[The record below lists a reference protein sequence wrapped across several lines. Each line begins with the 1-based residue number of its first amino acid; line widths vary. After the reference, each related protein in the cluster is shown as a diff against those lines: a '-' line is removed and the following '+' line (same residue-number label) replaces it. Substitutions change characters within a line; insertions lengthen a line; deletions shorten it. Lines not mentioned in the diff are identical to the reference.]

1 MKRELIA
8 AFATNEITGT
18 APDWIMFAPAGK
30 QQIQAK
36 LDGKPSR
43 ITITVDAEGAASLQR
58 DLEARKAE
66 GGPQPFF
73 DLHHDAREAA
83 AYPQE
88 FEWREGSGIWARV
101 IWTPMGL
108 EATKCDP
115 SNGILPSVRY
125 FSPRCAVVRGRIV
138 GLLDSSSGNAAGGL
152 VSDPAFEKIA
162 PLVAA
167 KQPTQQDNMDKK
179 EMLRLL
185 GYEPEVEME
194 DDALKMEL
202 EAACAAHRK
211 SKMEASA
218 AAKGDMVP
226 AEKVEEMA
234 AAKAVT
240 DSENATLRKE
250 LEAAHAEINK
260 VREAAAD
267 GFVAE
272 LIASGKI
279 PPKAAGIHKLYRTQ
293 YLADSAAALEAA
305 KELTVAHAPDGKRI
319 TDDQP
324 AKTPENFGE
333 QRAAKARELVASKSA
348 PNFEAGWEM
357 AGQILTAQS

>member
-1 MKRELIA
+1 MKHELVA

-30 QQIQAK
+30 QSIQAK

-43 ITITVDAEGAASLQR
+43 LTITVDAEGASALQR
-58 DLEARKAE
+58 DLEARKAD

-115 SNGILPSVRY
+115 PNGILPSVRY

-152 VSDPAFEKIA
+152 VSDPAFEKIV

-167 KQPTQQDNMDKK
+167 KTQTQQDTMDKK
-179 EMLRLL
+179 RLMKAL
-185 GYEPEVEME
+185 GKAEDAEME
-194 DDALKMEL
+194 DEDLMLEL
-202 EAACAAHRK
+202 EAACASHMK
-211 SKMEASA
+211 SKDMEAGM
-218 AAKGDMVP
+218 AK
-226 AEKVEEMA
+226 KVEEITA
-234 AAKAVT
+234 SKAVV
-240 DSENATLRKE
+240 DSEVASLKKE
-250 LEAAHAEINK
+250 LEAARAEIGK
-260 VREAAAD
+260 ARESAAD
-267 GFVAE
+267 SFVSE
-272 LIASGKI
+272 LVASGKI
-279 PPKAAGIHKLYRTQ
+279 PPKAASIHKLYRAQ
-293 YLADSAAALEAA
+293 FLADSAAALDAA
-305 KELTVAHAPDGKRI
+305 KELTAAHAPDGKRI
-319 TDDQP
+319 TDDN
-324 AKTPENFGE
+324 KGNPELGNAPLAD
-333 QRAAKARELVASKSA
+333 RIYAKAHELAASKSISW
-348 PNFEAGWEM
+348 PEAVEM
-357 AGQILTAQS
+357 ARTTLK

>member
-1 MKRELIA
+1 MKRELVA

-30 QQIQAK
+30 QSIQAK

-43 ITITVDAEGAASLQR
+43 LTITVDAEGAASLQR
-58 DLEARKAE
+58 DLEARKAD

-115 SNGILPSVRY
+115 GNGILPSVRY

-167 KQPTQQDNMDKK
+167 KQPTPTNTMDKK
-179 EMLRLL
+179 RLMKAL
-185 GYEPEVEME
+185 GKAEDAEME
-194 DDALKMEL
+194 DEALMLEL
-202 EAACAAHRK
+202 EAACAYHAK
-211 SKMEASA
+211 GKDMEAGM
-218 AAKGDMVP
+218 AK
-226 AEKVEEMA
+226 KVEEITA
-234 AAKAVT
+234 SKAVV
-240 DSENATLRKE
+240 DSEVSNLRTE
-250 LEAAHAEINK
+250 LEAARAEIGK

-267 GFVAE
+267 SFVAE
-272 LIASGKI
+272 LVASGKI
-279 PPKAAGIHKLYRTQ
+279 PPKASGIHKLYRTQ

-305 KELTVAHAPDGKRI
+305 KELTAAHAPDGKRI

-324 AKTPENFGE
+324 AKHHDTLGE
-333 QRAAKARELVASKSA
+333 QRKAKALELVASKAA
-348 PNFEAGWEM
+348 PNFDAGWEM
-357 AGQILTAQS
+357 AGQLLTAQS

>member
-1 MKRELIA
+1 MKKELVA
-8 AFATNEITGT
+8 AFASNEITGT

-43 ITITVDAEGAASLQR
+43 LTITVDAEGAAALQR

-115 SNGILPSVRY
+115 GNGILPSVRY
-125 FSPRCAVVRGRIV
+125 FSPRCAVVRGRIA

-152 VSDPAFEKIA
+152 VSDPAFERIA

-167 KQPTQQDNMDKK
+167 KQPTPTNMDKK
-179 EMLRLL
+179 RLMKAL
-185 GYEPEVEME
+185 GKAEDAEME
-194 DDALKMEL
+194 DEDLMLEL
-202 EAACAAHRK
+202 EAACAGYMK
-211 SKMEASA
+211 GKDMEAGM
-218 AAKGDMVP
+218 AK
-226 AEKVEEMA
+226 KVDELTA
-234 AAKAVT
+234 SKAVVE
-240 DSENATLRKE
+240 SEVANLRSELQAARAELGKAKE
-250 LEAAHAEINK
+250 AE
-260 VREAAAD
+260 AD
-267 GFVAE
+267 GFVRE
-272 LIASGKI
+272 LVASGKI
-279 PPKAAGIHKLYRTQ
+279 PAKASGTQ
-293 YLADSAAALEAA
+293 KVWRSSYLADAEAALEAS
-305 KELTVAHAPDGKRI
+305 KELSASLVPDGKRI

-324 AKTPENFGE
+324 AKNPDTLGE
-333 QRAAKARELVASKSA
+333 QRKAKALELVASKAA
-348 PNFEAGWEM
+348 PNFDAGWEM
-357 AGQILTAQS
+357 AGQLLTAQS

>member
-1 MKRELIA
+1 MKKELVA
-8 AFATNEITGT
+8 AFASNEITGT

-43 ITITVDAEGAASLQR
+43 LTITVDAEGAAALQR

-115 SNGILPSVRY
+115 AAGILPSVRY
-125 FSPRCAVVRGRIV
+125 FSPRCAVVRGRIA

-167 KQPTQQDNMDKK
+167 KQQTTTNMDKK
-179 EMLRLL
+179 LLLKML
-185 GYEPEVEME
+185 GYEPEMEME
-194 DDALKMEL
+194 DDALMSEL
-202 EAACAAHRK
+202 EAACGAYK
-211 SKMEASA
+211 KGKMEAGNP
-218 AAKGDMVP
+218 AKSDMVP
-226 AEKVEEMA
+226 PEKMQEIA
-234 AAKAVT
+234 AAKAIVE
-240 DSENATLRKE
+240 SENAILRAELQAARAELGKAKE
-250 LEAAHAEINK
+250 AE
-260 VREAAAD
+260 AD
-267 GFVAE
+267 GFVRE
-272 LIASGKI
+272 LVASGKI
-279 PPKAAGIHKLYRTQ
+279 PAKAQGTQKVWRNQ
-293 YLADSAAALEAA
+293 YLADAEAALEAS
-305 KELTVAHAPDGKRI
+305 KELQAAHALDGKRI
-319 TDDQP
+319 TDDVVT
-324 AKTPENFGE
+324 TPQDSGAVR
-333 QRAAKARELVASKSA
+333 QAKAQELLASKKA
-348 PNFEAGWEM
+348 TTFAQAWEL
-357 AGQILTAQS
+357 AGQITA

>member
-1 MKRELIA
+1 MKMELVA
-8 AFATNEITGT
+8 AFAANEITGT

-43 ITITVDAEGAASLQR
+43 LTITVDADGASALQR
-58 DLEARKAE
+58 DLEARKAD

-115 SNGILPSVRY
+115 PNGILPSVRY

-167 KQPTQQDNMDKK
+167 KQPTQQDTMDKQ
-179 EMLRLL
+179 RLMKAL
-185 GYEPEVEME
+185 GKAEDAEME
-194 DDALKMEL
+194 DEALMLEL
-202 EAACAAHRK
+202 EAACAGYMK
-211 SKMEASA
+211 GKDMEAGM
-218 AAKGDMVP
+218 AK
-226 AEKVEEMA
+226 KVEEITA
-234 AAKAVT
+234 SKAVV
-240 DSENATLRKE
+240 DSEVASLKSE
-250 LEAAHAEINK
+250 LEAARAEIGK
-260 VREAAAD
+260 ARESAAD
-267 GFVAE
+267 SFVSE
-272 LIASGKI
+272 LVASGKI
-279 PPKAAGIHKLYRTQ
+279 PPKASGIHKLYRAQ
-293 YLADSAAALEAA
+293 FLADSAAALEAS

-319 TDDQP
+319 TDDNNP
-324 AKTPENFGE
+324 SANDSLPLADRIEK
-333 QRAAKARELVASKSA
+333 RAQELQASKSLPRETA
-348 PNFEAGWEM
+348 YAEATRE
-357 AGQILTAQS
+357 LLK

>member
-1 MKRELIA
+1 MKMELVA

-43 ITITVDAEGAASLQR
+43 LTITVDAEGAAALQR
-58 DLEARKAE
+58 DLEARKAD

-108 EATKCDP
+108 EATKCDVP
-115 SNGILPSVRY
+115 NGILPSVRY

-152 VSDPAFEKIA
+152 VSDPAFERIA

-167 KQPTQQDNMDKK
+167 KQPTTTNTMDKK
-179 EMLRLL
+179 RLMKAL
-185 GYEPEVEME
+185 GKAEDAEME
-194 DDALKMEL
+194 DEDLMLEL
-202 EAACAAHRK
+202 EAACASHMK
-211 SKMEASA
+211 SKDMEAGM
-218 AAKGDMVP
+218 AK
-226 AEKVEEMA
+226 KVEEITA
-234 AAKAVT
+234 SKAVV
-240 DSENATLRKE
+240 DSEVASLKSE
-250 LEAAHAEINK
+250 LEAARAEIGK
-260 VREAAAD
+260 ARESAAD
-267 GFVAE
+267 SFVGE
-272 LIASGKI
+272 LVASGKI
-279 PPKAAGIHKLYRTQ
+279 PPKAAGIHKLYRAQ
-293 YLADSAAALEAA
+293 FLADSAAALEAA
-305 KELTVAHAPDGKRI
+305 KELTAAHAPDGKRI
-319 TDDQP
+319 TDDN
-324 AKTPENFGE
+324 KGNPELGNAPLAD
-333 QRAAKARELVASKSA
+333 RIYAKAHELAASKSISW
-348 PNFEAGWEM
+348 PEAVEM
-357 AGQILTAQS
+357 ARTTLK

>member
-1 MKRELIA
+1 MKHELVA

-43 ITITVDAEGAASLQR
+43 LTITVDAEGASALQR
-58 DLEARKAE
+58 DLEARKAD

-152 VSDPAFEKIA
+152 VSDPAFEKIV

-167 KQPTQQDNMDKK
+167 KQPTQQDTMDKK
-179 EMLRLL
+179 RLMKAL
-185 GYEPEVEME
+185 GKAEDAEME
-194 DDALKMEL
+194 DEDLMLEL
-202 EAACAAHRK
+202 EAACAGYMK
-211 SKMEASA
+211 GKDMEA
-218 AAKGDMVP
+218 GNMVP
-226 AEKVEEMA
+226 KEKVEEMA
-234 AAKAVT
+234 AAKAIADT
-240 DSENATLRKE
+240 ENASLKTE
-250 LEAAHAEINK
+250 LEAARAEIGK

-272 LIASGKI
+272 LVASGKI

-293 YLADSAAALEAA
+293 YLTDSAAALEAA
-305 KELTVAHAPDGKRI
+305 KELTTAHAPDGKRI
-319 TDDQP
+319 TDD
-324 AKTPENFGE
+324 ATPSANDSLPLADRIEK
-333 QRAAKARELVASKSA
+333 RAQELQASKSLPRETA
-348 PNFEAGWEM
+348 YAEATRE
-357 AGQILTAQS
+357 LLK

>member
-1 MKRELIA
+1 MKMELVA

-43 ITITVDAEGAASLQR
+43 LTITVDADGASALQR

-101 IWTPMGL
+101 TWTPRGL

-115 SNGILPSVRY
+115 PNGILPSVRY

-152 VSDPAFEKIA
+152 VSDPAFEKIV

-167 KQPTQQDNMDKK
+167 KQTTPTNTMDKK
-179 EMLRLL
+179 RLMKAL
-185 GYEPEVEME
+185 GKAEDAEME
-194 DDALKMEL
+194 DEDLMLEL
-202 EAACAAHRK
+202 EAACASHMK
-211 SKMEASA
+211 GKDMEAGM
-218 AAKGDMVP
+218 AKKMDELT
-226 AEKVEEMA
+226 AS
-234 AAKAVT
+234 KAVV
-240 DSENATLRKE
+240 DSEVVSLKSE
-250 LEAAHAEINK
+250 LEAARAEIGK
-260 VREAAAD
+260 ARESAAD
-267 GFVAE
+267 SFVSE
-272 LIASGKI
+272 LVASGKLA
-279 PPKAAGIHKLYRTQ
+279 PKAASIHKLYRAQ
-293 YLADSAAALEAA
+293 FLADSAAALEAA
-305 KELTVAHAPDGKRI
+305 KELTAAHAPDGKRI
-319 TDDQP
+319 TNDDPQSKP
-324 AKTPENFGE
+324 LDGAAR
-333 QRAAKARELVASKSA
+333 QAKAQELLASKKA
-348 PNFEAGWEM
+348 PSFAAAWEL
-357 AGQILTAQS
+357 AGQITA

>member
-1 MKRELIA
+1 MKHELVA

-43 ITITVDAEGAASLQR
+43 LTITVDAEGAAALQR
-58 DLEARKAE
+58 DLEARKTE

-108 EATKCDP
+108 EATKCDVP
-115 SNGILPSVRY
+115 NGILPSVRY

-152 VSDPAFEKIA
+152 VSDPAFEKIV

-167 KQPTQQDNMDKK
+167 KQTTQQDNMDKK
-179 EMLRLL
+179 RLMKAL
-185 GYEPEVEME
+185 GKAEDAEME
-194 DDALKMEL
+194 DEDLMLEL
-202 EAACAAHRK
+202 EAACAGYMK
-211 SKMEASA
+211 GKDMEAGM
-218 AAKGDMVP
+218 AK
-226 AEKVEEMA
+226 KVEEITA
-234 AAKAVT
+234 SKAVV
-240 DSENATLRKE
+240 DSEVASLKTE
-250 LEAAHAEINK
+250 LEAARAEIGK

-272 LIASGKI
+272 LVASGKI

-293 YLADSAAALEAA
+293 YLTDSAAALEAA
-305 KELTVAHAPDGKRI
+305 KELTTAHAPDGKRL

>member
-1 MKRELIA
+1 MKHELVA
-8 AFATNEITGT
+8 AFATNEINGT

-30 QQIQAK
+30 QSIQAK

-43 ITITVDAEGAASLQR
+43 LTITVDADGASALQR

-152 VSDPAFEKIA
+152 VSDPAFERIA

-167 KQPTQQDNMDKK
+167 KQPTPTNMDKQ
-179 EMLRLL
+179 RLMKAL
-185 GYEPEVEME
+185 GKAEDAEME
-194 DDALKMEL
+194 DEDLMLEL
-202 EAACAAHRK
+202 EAACAGYMK
-211 SKMEASA
+211 GKDMEAGM
-218 AAKGDMVP
+218 AKKMDELT
-226 AEKVEEMA
+226 AS
-234 AAKAVT
+234 KAVV
-240 DSENATLRKE
+240 DSEVANLQTE
-250 LEAAHAEINK
+250 LEAARAEISK
-260 VREAAAD
+260 ARESAAD
-267 GFVAE
+267 SFVSE
-272 LIASGKI
+272 LVASGKI
-279 PPKAAGIHKLYRTQ
+279 PPKAASIHKLYRTQ
-293 YLADSAAALEAA
+293 FLTDSAAALEAA
-305 KELTVAHAPDGKRI
+305 KELTAAHAPDGKRL
-319 TDDQP
+319 TDDN
-324 AKTPENFGE
+324 KGNPEPGNAPLAD
-333 QRAAKARELVASKSA
+333 RIYAKAHELAASKSISW
-348 PNFEAGWEM
+348 PEAVEM
-357 AGQILTAQS
+357 ARTTLK

>member
-1 MKRELIA
+1 MKHELVA

-30 QQIQAK
+30 QSIQAK

-43 ITITVDAEGAASLQR
+43 LTITVDAEGAAALQR
-58 DLEARKAE
+58 DLEARKTE

-108 EATKCDP
+108 EATKCDVP
-115 SNGILPSVRY
+115 NGILPSVRY

-167 KQPTQQDNMDKK
+167 KTPTQQDTMDKK
-179 EMLRLL
+179 RLMKAL
-185 GYEPEVEME
+185 GKAEDAEME
-194 DDALKMEL
+194 DEDLMLEL
-202 EAACAAHRK
+202 EAACASHMK
-211 SKMEASA
+211 GKDMEA
-218 AAKGDMVP
+218 GNVVP
-226 AEKVEEMA
+226 KEKVEEMA
-234 AAKAVT
+234 AAKAIAET
-240 DSENATLRKE
+240 ENTTLRKE
-250 LEAAHAEINK
+250 LEAARAEIGK
-260 VREAAAD
+260 ARESAAD
-267 GFVAE
+267 SFVSE
-272 LIASGKI
+272 LVASGKI
-279 PPKAAGIHKLYRTQ
+279 PPKASGIHKLYRTQ
-293 YLADSAAALEAA
+293 FLADSAAALEAA
-305 KELTVAHAPDGKRI
+305 KELTAAHAPDGKRI
-319 TDDQP
+319 TDDNNP
-324 AKTPENFGE
+324 SASDSLPLADRIEK
-333 QRAAKARELVASKSA
+333 RAQELQASKSLPRETA
-348 PNFEAGWEM
+348 YAEATRE
-357 AGQILTAQS
+357 LLK